1 MAKSTPTTKTKAE
14 KPAESEDPTTSSS
27 NDFFTSLMSKHK
39 EDLFNHITP
48 LNRFISSGSLTID
61 QYVKARSGG
70 VIRIVA
76 KQAEAGKTSQSFV
89 YASEF
94 MKAMPRSKT
103 VYFMAEGRLSPE
115 MKIRSGHT
123 FVYHPKDWIYGTILI
138 VATNTF
144 ETVADF
150 ISNGSKEAFEK
161 DERLCFILDSLD
173 GLILKQDK
181 DTKGITSGVVAGVPK
196 LTKLLFRH
204 VALPIT
210 FYDILLI
217 ITGQYSAD
225 IKIDMYA
232 QNIPRLGEASGGN
245 SVPHQCDYILQ
256 YLPRYGGDFIL
267 ENPDEKP
274 DPIKNRIIGVW
285 ATVEIKKSATD
296 VSGTKVKVPI
306 KKGRIG
312 SAIWV
317 EKEVVDIALSF
328 NKVKR
333 SGAWF
338 SFDTDLIA
346 EAKEAGIELKEK
358 IQGINGLYEYVE
370 SDKAV
375 FEWLYAKFRKLVV
388 SE

>member
-1 MAKSTPTTKTKAE
+1 MTKKATKEEAKPQE
-14 KPAESEDPTTSSS
+14 PEESS
-27 NDFFTSLMSKHK
+27 NDFFSSLMTKHK

-48 LNRFISSGSLTID
+48 LNRFISSGSLTLD

-89 YASEF
+89 YAFEF
-94 MKAMPRSKT
+94 MRTMPRSKT

-115 MKIRSGHT
+115 MKARSGHT
-123 FVYHPKDWIYGTILI
+123 FVYHPKDWVYGTILI

-150 ISNGSKEAFEK
+150 IANGSKEAFEK

-173 GLILKQDK
+173 GLILKNDK
-181 DTKGITSGVVAGVPK
+181 DTKGISDGKVAGVPK

-225 IKIDMYA
+225 IKIDLYA
-232 QNIPRLGEASGGN
+232 PNVPRLGEASGGN

-267 ENPDEKP
+267 ENPDAKP
-274 DPIKNRIIGVW
+274 DPIKNKIVGVW

-306 KKGRIG
+306 KKGRVG

-317 EKEVVDIALSF
+317 EKEVVDVALSF
-328 NKVKR
+328 DKIKR

-338 SFDTDLIA
+338 SFAEDVRA
-346 EAKEAGIELKEK
+346 EAKEASVELKEK
-358 IQGINGLYEYVE
+358 IQGLNALYDYVE
-370 SDKAV
+370 NDRAV

>member
-1 MAKSTPTTKTKAE
+1 MAKTPTTKTKAE
-14 KPAESEDPTTSSS
+14 KPTETADSTTSSS
-27 NDFFTSLMSKHK
+27 NDFFESLMTQHK
-39 EDLFNHITP
+39 DDLFNHITP

-89 YASEF
+89 YAGEF
-94 MKAMPRSKT
+94 MKTMPRSKT

-115 MKIRSGHT
+115 MRARSGHT
-123 FVYHPKDWIYGTILI
+123 FVYHPKDWAYGTILI
-138 VATNTF
+138 VASNTF

-150 ISNGSKEAFEK
+150 IVKGAKEAFDK
-161 DERLCFILDSLD
+161 GERLCFILDSLD
-173 GLILKQDK
+173 GLILKNDK
-181 DTKGITSGVVAGVPK
+181 DTKGVTDGKVAGVPK

-232 QNIPRLGEASGGN
+232 PTVPRLGEASGGN

-256 YLPRYGGDFIL
+256 YLPRFGGDFIL

-274 DPIKNRIIGVW
+274 DPIKNKIVGVW

-296 VSGTKVKVPI
+296 VSGVKIKVPI

-328 NKVKR
+328 SKVKR

-338 SFDTDLIA
+338 AFDADLIA

-358 IQGINGLYEYVE
+358 IQGLNALYEYIE
-370 SDKAV
+370 ADKAV